1 MLLLA
6 AIGLLGS
13 CSTNKKLAALQQEK
27 DALAAS
33 LSNIEKKVKMLEE
46 DNSKLASE
54 KNQLSQSINEVKSQ
68 LSTTQSKLMSVEKNE
83 QQMKGELND
92 IRSEL
97 SSAFSSVESA
107 VGASNS
113 RIKELENMLY
123 VDMGDAINFQT
134 GSAKISADD
143 KEVLNK
149 IAAMLKA
156 NPNLHFIV
164 EGHADK
170 RPISTSRFKDNW
182 DLSAAR
188 SIEVVRK
195 LISLGVDPH
204 QLTAAGR
211 AEFLPSEAG
220 SSKEAYAKNRRTEI
234 IVVPNIG
241 KLYEMHQKNKNAPR
255 S

>member
-1 MLLLA
+1 MVAVMLLA
-6 AIGLLGS
+6 S
-13 CSTNKKLAALQQEK
+13 CVSNKKFAALQQEK
-27 DALAAS
+27 DALASS
-33 LSNIEKKVKMLEE
+33 LANIEKKVKMLEE
-46 DNSKLASE
+46 DNTKLTSD
-54 KNQLSQSINEVKSQ
+54 KNQLNQSVNDVKSQ
-68 LSTTQSKLMSVEKNE
+68 LSTTQSKLMAVEKSE
-83 QQMKGELND
+83 QQIKGEINEM
-92 IRSEL
+92 RSEL

-134 GSAKISADD
+134 GQAKISPDD

-156 NPNLHFIV
+156 NPSLHFIV

-170 RPISTSRFKDNW
+170 RPISTARFKDNW

-211 AEFLPSEAG
+211 AEFLPSEEG

-241 KLYEMHQKNKNAPR
+241 KLYEMHQKNKTTPR